1 MKALQHSIQFLPKE
15 IQIISDKLGVVRDES
30 NVVFYNASGPIY
42 MCAVDDKEGLRIA
55 QGMLVDLKLARPKQI
70 ASALGVNTSTVQ
82 RNKKKYQEGG
92 VKAFTRTVP
101 ERTPYKLDDEK
112 CEEVQE
118 CLDKNLSIRS
128 SSKEAGLCEGT
139 IRNGLKRGDI
149 KKKKSEDRAK
159 STSERSAEDQESE
172 SGIAVKRHC
181 DRSLARKG
189 LLEEAKPHFEASE
202 GVKFG
207 GVLIALSVILSQG
220 LLEIGEKV
228 YKKINDGFFGLQSI
242 LLILTFM
249 ALLRIKN
256 PEQLT
261 KHSPGDLGIILGLD
275 RAPEVKTLRRKIK
288 ELGTSEKA
296 REFADLLARHWADE
310 NPDVLGF
317 LYIDGHVRP
326 YHGKNKLPKT
336 HVTQKRLCMPATTDF
351 WVNDANAEP
360 LFFITTE
367 ANDTLLSTIENEILP
382 ELKDIVKEGRRVT
395 LVFDRAGWS
404 PITFKKWY
412 DMGFD
417 VMTYRKGDY
426 EPWAEECFQ
435 EFEIEICKKNIKY
448 NLGQRSVDMELKN
461 ENFWMREVRRLC
473 DNGHQ
478 TSVMTTNQN
487 IEEIFVAIRMFSRWT
502 QENFFRYMG
511 IEFDFD
517 HLCTYDVEPAD
528 PERLVTNPDRKEKKK
543 ELEKLRKEY
552 NKNVKKLGDAAIKNN
567 DNNQSEMS
575 KFKTAN
581 SEIMQ
586 AIRYLDIKCAD
597 LIEII
602 SDMPEKVAIKE
613 IMDEDKIVKLE
624 TGRKIFTDLIKM
636 IAYRTETSLFN
647 LLVPPVLARNEEEG
661 RSFLKAVF
669 QTPTDIIPDEE
680 NKRLIVQFHTMAN
693 RRSNNALK
701 ALCEIVNQE
710 ECVYPG
716 TDLRLVFKAPE
727 LQTKIRPCQE
737 S

>member
-1 MKALQHSIQFLPKE
+1 
-15 IQIISDKLGVVRDES
+15 
-30 NVVFYNASGPIY
+30 
-42 MCAVDDKEGLRIA
+42 
-55 QGMLVDLKLARPKQI
+55 
-70 ASALGVNTSTVQ
+70 
-82 RNKKKYQEGG
+82 
-92 VKAFTRTVP
+92 
-101 ERTPYKLDDEK
+101 
-112 CEEVQE
+112 
-118 CLDKNLSIRS
+118 
-128 SSKEAGLCEGT
+128 
-139 IRNGLKRGDI
+139 
-149 KKKKSEDRAK
+149 
-159 STSERSAEDQESE
+159 
-172 SGIAVKRHC
+172 
-181 DRSLARKG
+181 
-189 LLEEAKPHFEASE
+189 
-202 GVKFG
+202 
-207 GVLIALSVILSQG
+207 
-220 LLEIGEKV
+220 
-228 YKKINDGFFGLQSI
+228 
-242 LLILTFM
+242 
-249 ALLRIKN
+249 
-256 PEQLT
+256 
-261 KHSPGDLGIILGLD
+261 
-275 RAPEVKTLRRKIK
+275 
-288 ELGTSEKA
+288 
-296 REFADLLARHWADE
+296 
-310 NPDVLGF
+310 
-317 LYIDGHVRP
+317 
-326 YHGKNKLPKT
+326 
-336 HVTQKRLCMPATTDF
+336 
-351 WVNDANAEP
+351 
-360 LFFITTE
+360 
-367 ANDTLLSTIENEILP
+367 
-382 ELKDIVKEGRRVT
+382 
-395 LVFDRAGWS
+395 
-404 PITFKKWY
+404 
-412 DMGFD
+412 
-417 VMTYRKGDY
+417 
-426 EPWAEECFQ
+426 
-435 EFEIEICKKNIKY
+435 
-448 NLGQRSVDMELKN
+448 
-461 ENFWMREVRRLC
+461 
-473 DNGHQ
+473 
-478 TSVMTTNQN
+478 MTTNQN

-567 DNNQSEMS
+567 DNKHSEMS

-586 AIRYLDIKCAD
+586 TIKDLDIKCAD

-636 IAYRTETSLFN
+636 IAYRSETSLFN